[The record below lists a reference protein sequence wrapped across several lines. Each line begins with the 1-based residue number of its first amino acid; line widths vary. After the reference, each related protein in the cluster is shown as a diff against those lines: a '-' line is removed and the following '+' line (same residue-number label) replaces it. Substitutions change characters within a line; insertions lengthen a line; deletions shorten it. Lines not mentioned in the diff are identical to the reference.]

1 MHTTTQSRIWLLA
14 AMAIAASVR
23 AATAQ
28 GALTLDEAIRKALEA
43 NPAVRSAL
51 ASQREAD
58 ARRDQA
64 RAAFLPRVDFT
75 EAWQRGDQPV
85 FVFGSLLA
93 QRRFTEENFAIDALN
108 HPDPL
113 TNYRMAFSVEQVVF
127 DGMRSWSARDAA
139 EFGQR
144 LAALGARETAATLKT
159 AATQAYGNVLMA
171 DAERRA
177 ARAAAESAEEDVK
190 RVERRRDA
198 GMATDADVLALQVY
212 LARVR
217 EREIAAATRD
227 TVARAKLNEVM
238 GEPLDRAFTLAP
250 PVPAAEDLPSIDEL
264 ETDARTN
271 RPDLL
276 MASVREQMAQS
287 SVTGAKAGYYPQA
300 SVMGGYEWNGNTF
313 SDRAPSWNVGAYF
326 RWNLFAG
333 LGDAA
338 RVREARAAA
347 DRAAFE
353 REALD
358 TSVRVDLRAARARV
372 EEARAREQ
380 VGRSARAQAEEG
392 QRITRNRYEA
402 GLAGINDILRAAN
415 AVLDAESLYTSAL
428 VDLVISAAQLDRARG
443 R

>member
-1 MHTTTQSRIWLLA
+1 
-14 AMAIAASVR
+14 
-23 AATAQ
+23 
-28 GALTLDEAIRKALEA
+28 
-43 NPAVRSAL
+43 
-51 ASQREAD
+51 
-58 ARRDQA
+58 
-64 RAAFLPRVDFT
+64 
-75 EAWQRGDQPV
+75 
-85 FVFGSLLA
+85 
-93 QRRFTEENFAIDALN
+93 
-108 HPDPL
+108 
-113 TNYRMAFSVEQVVF
+113 
-127 DGMRSWSARDAA
+127 
-139 EFGQR
+139 
-144 LAALGARETAATLKT
+144 
-159 AATQAYGNVLMA
+159 
-171 DAERRA
+171 
-177 ARAAAESAEEDVK
+177 
-190 RVERRRDA
+190 
-198 GMATDADVLALQVY
+198 
-212 LARVR
+212 
-217 EREIAAATRD
+217 
-227 TVARAKLNEVM
+227 
-238 GEPLDRAFTLAP
+238 
-250 PVPAAEDLPSIDEL
+250 
-264 ETDARTN
+264 
-271 RPDLL
+271 
-276 MASVREQMAQS
+276 
-287 SVTGAKAGYYPQA
+287 
-300 SVMGGYEWNGNTF
+300 MGGYEWNGNTF